1 MLLRKNLRFRILS
14 KPMMRM
20 SYLCRKSNELLISF
34 HHTLMLQIRIKH
46 TIILLKKQGM
56 QEQEYGFISVYWIFL
71 IFHFS
76 RVFHETQLPMK
87 GEWLTQFLQINLL
100 EIFLIYLEF
109 ISQMDE
115 NLRMHGLENLFFI
128 ENFQRIHILFVR
140 NDIVCSGVE
149 ISIALI
155 KRSIWLV
162 QKPMMGKL
170 GFIRWS
176 ELGSILVN
184 LRVGMISGE
193 KKIQIC

>member
-1 MLLRKNLRFRILS
+1 
-14 KPMMRM
+14 MMRM

-100 EIFLIYLEF
+100 EIFLIYLESIF
-109 ISQMDE
+109 PMDE
-115 NLRMHGLENLFFI
+115 NLKMHGKESLYFIRNLLNI
-128 ENFQRIHILFVR
+128 PIRSDSLVIA
-140 NDIVCSGVE
+140 CSGVE